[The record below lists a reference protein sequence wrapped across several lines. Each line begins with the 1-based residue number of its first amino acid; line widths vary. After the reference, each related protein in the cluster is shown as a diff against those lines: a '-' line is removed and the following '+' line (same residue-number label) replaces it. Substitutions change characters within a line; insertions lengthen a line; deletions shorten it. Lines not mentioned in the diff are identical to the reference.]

1 MTMKSVLHS
10 WLMVLL
16 CIGWAACSQSD
27 EALVQENVPVQVGL
41 TLTTGAGY
49 GSRALPGESGETKGT
64 GYENFIDIAN
74 RDFRFY
80 VFDGENK
87 FVTEVKVLMVIPV
100 DNSEYPSVYHLTAE
114 LDEMPPETFKMVAI
128 ANWPAYPASNAL
140 VKGTTTIEDI
150 CKASEYTYVR
160 PFVPSASRKIP
171 MYGVRTYTGKTF
183 RPNLSTE
190 LEEICMLRAMAKV
203 EVRLADDLTGY
214 TLSDAKITHFSGEGM
229 AAPIGVYDD
238 SNQDWED
245 MHIDPK
251 DLINTGSIVFPVKED
266 DKSCIIYLPEY
277 KNVGAEYPSYMTVT
291 LNEKEYP
298 IYFRHY
304 VDGKPTD
311 ERINIVRNHHY
322 VFTVTK
328 VGAAIEVTYTVAD
341 WIHEEENHHWVQDF
355 AYPTYE
361 NVIPWSFIEQAIDYT
376 AEIEV
381 NPTMYYW
388 PGNWTGDV
396 LENEVKGAF
405 EVAFKMT
412 GPENQKW
419 IPFIRN
425 AQTDDYEVR
434 VYRKDEE
441 ALELL
446 KKSDYWIASENW
458 YKIQIIPKVQQVTYG
473 NKNRIWEF
481 GITTS
486 LHWTVDGE
494 TVYLLINGEDA
505 QTIRWPNS
513 GQDARIIEI
522 TQVEPPTTDGNG
534 TESNT

>member
-1 MTMKSVLHS
+1 MQKTIAHILVIC
-10 WLMVLL
+10 LL
-16 CIGWAACSQSD
+16 ACLFAACSD
-27 EALVQENVPVQVGL
+27 NVDAPVQESHPVQVGF
-41 TLTTGAGY
+41 TLSTGGGY
-49 GSRALPGESGETKGT
+49 GSRALPGENGETEGT

-128 ANWPAYPASNAL
+128 ANWPVYPASNAL

-277 KNVGAEYPSYMTVT
+277 KNVGAEYPSYITIT
-291 LNEKEYP
+291 LNGTNYP

-304 VDGKPTD
+304 IDGKPTD

-341 WIHEEENHHWVQDF
+341 WIHEEGEHHWVQNF

-361 NVIPWSFIEQAIDYT
+361 NVIPWSFIKQGTDHRS
-376 AEIEV
+376 EITE
-381 NPTMYYW
+381 NPTMYHW

-396 LENEVKGAF
+396 LEDEAQGAF

-412 GPENQKW
+412 GPERQKW
-419 IPFIRN
+419 MPGIRN

-434 VYRKDEE
+434 VYREDEE
-441 ALELL
+441 GLELL
-446 KKSDYWIASENW
+446 KNSDDWIASEKW

-522 TQVEPPTTDGNG
+522 TQVEPPTTGENG